1 MEQPLALDL
10 HRLDRLI
17 ISFKGGLAGFYSG
30 QRLTN
35 KYGSSLEFADYRPY
49 LPGDDLRRI
58 DWLLYGRSDRLYTR
72 LNRGEV
78 DATVNF
84 LIDGSGS
91 MNWGDPHKGWRALQL
106 TLALSYISLQS
117 YDRVTV
123 GLGSKDVGTYLP
135 PLYGKGAFPRLSRFL
150 QRQDFTREGNL
161 NLLLTSFQKVLK
173 PRQMSVLISD
183 FLSPGGYQ
191 AGLEKLLAARQEL
204 LLIHLASPDELDPG
218 YAGPVSLQDVETDR
232 RKEVTVDPHI
242 RQRYREAVQQH
253 RQEILEFCR
262 RRDINYLF
270 YHTGQDPVDFLL
282 ASAPRLFK
290 NMY

>member
-1 MEQPLALDL
+1 MECSLSLDL

-17 ISFKGGLAGFYSG
+17 ISFKGGLSGFYSG

-49 LPGDDLRRI
+49 LPGDDIRRI

-117 YDRVTV
+117 YDRVAI
-123 GLGSKDVGTYLP
+123 GLGCKDIGTYLP
-135 PLYGKGAFPRLSRFL
+135 PLYGKGAFPRLTRFL
-150 QRQDFTREGNL
+150 QQQEFNREGDL
-161 NLLLTSFQKVLK
+161 NLLLTSFQKVLR
-173 PRQMSVLISD
+173 PRQMTVLVSD
-183 FLSPGGYQ
+183 FLSPGGYR
-191 AGLEKLLAARQEL
+191 AGLERLLTTRQEL
-204 LLIHLASPDELDPG
+204 LLIHLASPDELEPAF
-218 YAGPVSLQDVETDR
+218 AGPVALQDVETDR

-242 RQRYREAVQQH
+242 RRHYQQAAEQH
-253 RQEILEFCR
+253 RQEIANFSR
-262 RRDINYLF
+262 QRDINYLF
-270 YHTGQDPVDFLL
+270 YNTVQDPVEFLL

-290 NMY
+290 TM